1 MNISLVHPSF
11 KRPRQAHDCYKH
23 WVMKS
28 DNACEYEWII
38 SLSDN
43 DPTASQYIH
52 IFRHE
57 PVTIISTGA
66 TNMVMASNAGAK
78 IAGQDILILVSD
90 DMFAPHGWD
99 SILLDWFARHP
110 DPAVLQVHDGI
121 RSDIL
126 TIPIMNRG
134 AYERLGYLYHP
145 KYISM
150 FADNDLTE
158 TAKAHG
164 MYHVD
169 ESIEIEHRHY
179 TVGKSQLDETYK
191 RENSA
196 TAWTHGQRLF
206 NQRQKI
212 GFPL

>member
-1 MNISLVHPSF
+1 
-11 KRPRQAHDCYKH
+11 
-23 WVMKS
+23 
-28 DNACEYEWII
+28 
-38 SLSDN
+38 
-43 DPTASQYIH
+43 
-52 IFRHE
+52 
-57 PVTIISTGA
+57 
-66 TNMVMASNAGAK
+66 MVMASNAGAK

-90 DMFAPHGWD
+90 DMFAPQGWD
-99 SILLDWFARHP
+99 SLLLDWFARHP
-110 DPAVLQVHDGI
+110 EPAVLQVHDGI